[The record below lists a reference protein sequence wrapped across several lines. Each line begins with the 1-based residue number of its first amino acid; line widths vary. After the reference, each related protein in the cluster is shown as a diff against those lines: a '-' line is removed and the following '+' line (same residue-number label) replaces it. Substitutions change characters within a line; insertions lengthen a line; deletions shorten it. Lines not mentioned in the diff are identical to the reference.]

1 MVNLYVMGGFIQAI
15 GSPHKYAVH
24 EVEMTKAKE
33 EEERL
38 LVVEVESESD
48 PVCALTEKLSVGR
61 GPLEVLH

>member
-1 MVNLYVMGGFIQAI
+1 MGGFIQAI

-38 LVVEVESESD
+38 LVVVEVESESD